1 MEKLDLVKLLLS
13 KHAKVINSG
22 SKRNL
27 FDLFMH
33 EARYLIEDQER
44 GLPVIQAY
52 DYDTK
57 AIGNIMYH

>member
-22 SKRNL
+22 SKSNL

-33 EARYLIEDQER
+33 EARYLIEDLRR
-44 GLPVIQAY
+44 GFQ
-52 DYDTK
+52 
-57 AIGNIMYH
+57 NR

>member
-1 MEKLDLVKLLLS
+1 
-13 KHAKVINSG
+13 
-22 SKRNL
+22 
-27 FDLFMH
+27 MH

-57 AIGNIMYH
+57 AIGNIMYGVQTKRISLIL